1 MSTPLLRKVVTV
13 VEEILVEGGVP
24 GSRPL
29 RKAAAM
35 AVIVNPY
42 AGLALVPDL
51 SELVGPSAD
60 LGALLGER
68 VSSALGVPVESYGK
82 AALVGLAGEQEH
94 AVACIT
100 SPFGD
105 ALRAAVGG
113 GRAWVSSITKR
124 CAAGEAVDVPL
135 AFKDEIWVRSHYD
148 GITVRVPDAPGPGEI
163 VVIAAVASGGRMHER
178 LGGMTLAEARAQAG

>member
-1 MSTPLLRKVVTV
+1 MNLEIRSIHVSVQEIRNVAGVVAVHPLL
-13 VEEILVEGGVP
+13 
-24 GSRPL
+24 
-29 RKAAAM
+29 KAAAL
-35 AVIVNPY
+35 AVVRNPY
-42 AGLALVPDL
+42 SGRPHSEDL
-51 SELVGPSAD
+51 SELVGPSAE

-68 VSSALGVPVESYGK
+68 ATAALGAPVQSYGK
-82 AALVGLAGEQEH
+82 AALAGLAGEQEH

-113 GRAWVSSITKR
+113 GRAWVSSFTKR
-124 CAAGEAVDVPL
+124 CAAGESVDVPL

-148 GITVRVPDAPGPGEI
+148 GITVRVPDAPRPDEI

-178 LGGMTLAEARAQAG
+178 LGGMTLAEARERAE

>member
-1 MSTPLLRKVVTV
+1 VTTLLRKVVTV
-13 VEEILVEGGVP
+13 VEEILAEGGVP
-24 GSRPL
+24 GTPPL

-35 AVIVNPY
+35 GVIVNPY
-42 AGLALVPDL
+42 AGLALVADL
-51 SELVGPSAD
+51 SELVGPSAE

-68 VSSALGVPVESYGK
+68 ATAALGAPVESYGK

-113 GRAWVSSITKR
+113 GKAWVSSITKR
-124 CAAGEAVDVPL
+124 CSAGEPVDVPL

-178 LGGMTLAEARAQAG
+178 LGGMTLDEAQAATG